1 MIEWG
6 GGREREIVFFFFY
19 VNTFM
24 ELKQQFVVTGNHEIN
39 TVNTQRHLVKI

>member
-6 GGREREIVFFFFY
+6 GRERDSIFFFY

>member
-1 MIEWG
+1 MIEW
-6 GGREREIVFFFFY
+6 RERVYFFY

-24 ELKQQFVVTGNHEIN
+24 ELKQQFVVTVNHEIN